1 MARASPFQGDDAGS
15 IPVTRSSFLAEYRP
29 RPVPGRYHRGV
40 AAGLARGSNEER
52 PVSESIPS
60 IPAHGRSHEEVLGDL
75 DAVASSDVDW
85 HAGRAF
91 SLVYHASDEHSA
103 LLKAAYTRYFSE
115 NGLNPLAF
123 ESLRRFEAEVVAMTA
138 AMLNGAP
145 RAAGTMTSGGSESI
159 MMAVKTYRDAGR
171 TERGIERPRLVLP
184 ASAHPAFFKACHY
197 LMVEPVVVGLTD
209 DFRVDVHAMRAA
221 VTDDTV
227 AVVGSAPCYPYGV
240 VDPIGEIGALALDRG
255 IGFHV
260 DACLGGFLLPW
271 VERLGH
277 PVPPWDFR
285 VEGVTSISAD
295 VHKYGFAAK
304 GASTITYRDADLRRH
319 QFYVSTDWV
328 GGIYVSPTAAGTRPG
343 GAIAAAWAA
352 MQTMG
357 EDGYLAL
364 AERIVDLGSRMISGI
379 GAIPGLRVLG
389 EPVLRSVF
397 AFTSDDADVNIFAV
411 GDVLRRRGWHPDKQ
425 IRPDALHM
433 MITTPHVDVVE
444 PFLTDLAEAVETV
457 RDQPELATQGE
468 AAMYGM
474 LSDMPQDQQGE
485 ADDFVLQVLDGLYRP
500 GAR

>member
-1 MARASPFQGDDAGS
+1 M
-15 IPVTRSSFLAEYRP
+15 
-29 RPVPGRYHRGV
+29 
-40 AAGLARGSNEER
+40 
-52 PVSESIPS
+52 SESSRS
-60 IPAHGRSHEEVLGDL
+60 IPAQGRAREEVLADL
-75 DAVASSDVDW
+75 ERIATSDVDW

-103 LLKAAYTRYFSE
+103 LLKAAYTRFFSE

-138 AMLNGAP
+138 TMLHGGP
-145 RAAGTMTSGGSESI
+145 EAAGTMTSGGSESI
-159 MMAVKTYRDAGR
+159 MMAVKTYRDWGR
-171 TERGIERPRLVLP
+171 AKLGVERPELVLP

-197 LMVEPVVVGLTD
+197 LMLEPVVVPLTD
-209 DFRVDVHAMRAA
+209 DFRADVAAMGAA
-221 VTDDTV
+221 VTDQTV

-240 VDPIGEIGALALDRG
+240 LDPIEEIGALAAERG
-255 IGFHV
+255 VGFHV
-260 DACLGGFLLPW
+260 DGCLGGFLLPW

-277 PVPPWDFR
+277 PVAPWDFR
-285 VEGVTSISAD
+285 VDGVTSISAD

-328 GGIYVSPTAAGTRPG
+328 GGIYISPTAAGTRPG

-352 MQTMG
+352 LQTMG
-357 EDGYLAL
+357 EDGYLEL
-364 AERIVDLGSRMISGI
+364 AERIVDLGSRMIDGI
-379 GAIPGLRVLG
+379 EAIPGLRVLG
-389 EPVLRSVF
+389 EPVMRSVF
-397 AFTSDDADVNIFAV
+397 AFASDDEQVNIFAV
-411 GDVLRRRGWHPDKQ
+411 GDVLRRKGWHPDKQ

-444 PFLTDLAEAVETV
+444 PFLADLAEAVETV
-457 RDQPELATQGE
+457 RGHPELATQGE

-474 LSDMPQDQQGE
+474 LSEMPDEQQGD

-500 GAR
+500 EG